1 MNIWQDKAACAGME
15 DFIGRGAIAEK
26 KAVCATCQVVN
37 ECLAFAIRNEDFE
50 ATVYGGFTG
59 AERRE
64 LVKNGMVI

>member
-1 MNIWQDKAACAGME
+1 MIVWQDSAACAGM
-15 DFIGRGAIAEK
+15 DSFIYRGHTAEK
-26 KAVCATCQVVN
+26 KAVCAQCPVVN

-50 ATVYGGFTG
+50 ATVYGGFAG